1 MEIRELHEKDLKSL
15 IQLYTQL
22 DQINEDL
29 SYEKSLS
36 IWKNEIEPNGSIKY
50 FGAVENERVV
60 SSCYCVIIPNLTVWG
75 KSIGFVENVVT
86 DAEFRRQGL
95 AKKVIGEAVK
105 FAEERGCYK
114 VILQSGAQRH
124 EAHKLYESMG
134 FNSQTKKAFDMRIP
148 L

>member
-15 IQLYTQL
+15 IKLYTQL

-50 FGAVENERVV
+50 FGAVENGRVV
-60 SSCYCVIIPNLTVWG
+60 SSCYCVIIPNLTVF
-75 KSIGFVENVVT
+75 SRPIGFIENVVT
-86 DAEFRRQGL
+86 DAGFRRQGL

-105 FAEERGCYK
+105 FEKERGCYK
-114 VILQSGAQRH
+114 VILQSGKKRA

-134 FNSQTKKAFDMRIP
+134 FSGDTKKAFDLRFP